1 MEITVDG
8 ERKTYPRPL
17 TVQEWMD
24 LEQVRNQEVARI
36 PSSLAAAG
44 SPSVPVASSP
54 APAAMPIPP
63 NLARRARKPSRRRA
77 PRRCCS
83 Q

>member
-24 LEQVRNQEVARI
+24 LEQVRNQEVAIIHVNDRD
-36 PSSLAAAG
+36 
-44 SPSVPVASSP
+44 
-54 APAAMPIPP
+54 IPP
-63 NLARRARKPSRRRA
+63 DRRKSTLLQEGDRLQLLYCLGAS
-77 PRRCCS
+77 
-83 Q
+83 

>member
-24 LEQVRNQEVARI
+24 LEQVRNQEVAIIHVNDRD
-36 PSSLAAAG
+36 
-44 SPSVPVASSP
+44 
-54 APAAMPIPP
+54 IPP
-63 NLARRARKPSRRRA
+63 DRRKSTLLQEGDRLQLLYFLWDS
-77 PRRCCS
+77 
-83 Q
+83 

>member
-24 LEQVRNQEVARI
+24 LEQVRNQEVAIIHVNDRD
-36 PSSLAAAG
+36 
-44 SPSVPVASSP
+44 
-54 APAAMPIPP
+54 IPP
-63 NLARRARKPSRRRA
+63 DRRKSTLLQEGDRLQLLYFVGDS
-77 PRRCCS
+77 
-83 Q
+83 

>member
-24 LEQVRNQEVARI
+24 LEQVRNQE
-36 PSSLAAAG
+36 AAIIH
-44 SPSVPVASSP
+44 VNDRD
-54 APAAMPIPP
+54 IPP
-63 NLARRARKPSRRRA
+63 DRRKSTLLQEGDRLQLLYFLGDS
-77 PRRCCS
+77 
-83 Q
+83 

>member
-24 LEQVRNQEVARI
+24 LEQVRNQEVAIIHVNDRD
-36 PSSLAAAG
+36 
-44 SPSVPVASSP
+44 
-54 APAAMPIPP
+54 IPP
-63 NLARRARKPSRRRA
+63 DRRKSTLLQEGDRLQLLYFLGAS
-77 PRRCCS
+77 
-83 Q
+83 

>member
-24 LEQVRNQEVARI
+24 LEQVRNQEVAIIHVNDRD
-36 PSSLAAAG
+36 
-44 SPSVPVASSP
+44 
-54 APAAMPIPP
+54 IPP
-63 NLARRARKPSRRRA
+63 DRRKSTLLQEGDRLQLLYFLGDS
-77 PRRCCS
+77 
-83 Q
+83 